1 MGNKLR
7 TTSCCML
14 CTKNANL
21 SSCWQLQCSTAK
33 AGESQSRQTPAETA
47 GSAKSGDKKR
57 GGSAPT
63 GLLSRLGILAGEVGV
78 AFAGAGE

>member
-14 CTKNANL
+14 CTKNAIL
-21 SSCWQLQCSTAK
+21 SSCWQLQYSTAK
-33 AGESQSRQTPAETA
+33 ARESQSGQTPAETV
-47 GSAKSGDKKR
+47 GRAKSGDKKQ
-57 GGSAPT
+57 GSAPS

-78 AFAGAGE
+78 TFAGASE

>member
-21 SSCWQLQCSTAK
+21 SSCWQLQYSTAK
-33 AGESQSRQTPAETA
+33 AGESQSRQTTAETV
-47 GSAKSGDKKR
+47 GRTGDKKR
-57 GGSAPT
+57 GSALS

-78 AFAGAGE
+78 TFAGACE